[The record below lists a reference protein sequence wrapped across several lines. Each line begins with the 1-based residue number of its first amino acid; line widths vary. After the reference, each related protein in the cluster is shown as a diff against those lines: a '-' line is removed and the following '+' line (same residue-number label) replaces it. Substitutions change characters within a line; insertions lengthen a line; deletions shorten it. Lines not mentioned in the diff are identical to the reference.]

1 MALYSQ
7 IYLFVN
13 GVPLAENTT
22 VETSLEADI
31 QDVLTI
37 SKGWA
42 GITPSPITRTVTAN
56 NVVPLS
62 GVEFNFEQK
71 MMDNEEV
78 ELMMQE
84 GGSGKKCVT
93 RGYITNV
100 PRSAG
105 VGATTT
111 ISFTF
116 KGTKSKFE

>member
-1 MALYSQ
+1 MALYDQ
-7 IYLFVN
+7 IYIYIDQVCLV
-13 GVPLAENTT
+13 ENTT

-37 SKGWA
+37 NKGWS
-42 GITPSPITRTVTAN
+42 GITPSPITRTITAS
-56 NVVPLS
+56 NVVPVS
-62 GVEFNFEQK
+62 GVEVDFEK
-71 MMDNEEV
+71 LMIDNTEV
-78 ELMMQE
+78 EIMLQE
-84 GGSGKKCVT
+84 ASSGNSCVT

-116 KGTKSKFE
+116 KGKGTAFA